1 MSLSLCLGFSYRAV
15 TKEET
20 ESWHS
25 LEPVT
30 LAGSW
35 ARMTD
40 STLAVV
46 RALGI
51 LLGQIHTGF

>member
-1 MSLSLCLGFSYRAV
+1 M
-15 TKEET
+15 KEET

-30 LAGSW
+30 LAGPW